1 MTHPETGAPYSNW
14 NEDSMTDG
22 VLMNNPQLAND
33 NEIDEKTKAVYI
45 QFQLNG
51 ELGSFP
57 VSTVIGVRY
66 EQTDVE
72 STSTIAIPSALVW
85 EANNDFS
92 VRLSPD
98 VQPFSEKA
106 DYDYVLPSLDFSVGL
121 TDTLKGRVSFG
132 QTIAR
137 APSNPTQTKP
147 TARTVRAE
155 RSVRAPPATRRT
167 RH

>member
-1 MTHPETGAPYSNW
+1 
-14 NEDSMTDG
+14 MTD
-22 VLMNNPQLAND
+22 VDEQPALAND
-33 NEIDEKTKAVYI
+33 NEIEED
-45 QFQLNG
+45 QGGLHSGCQLNG

-85 EANNDFS
+85 EANNDSS

-137 APSNPTQTKP
+137 APYSNPRGPHGQH
-147 TARTVRAE
+147 ARTVRC
-155 RSVRAPPATRRT
+155 
-167 RH
+167 